1 MPYFENDGVS
11 LYYEVHGSGR
21 PVVMLHGGAVSFAA
35 NFGGCGWVEPFT
47 ARGFQM
53 IGLDARGHG
62 NSDKPHDTAMYGTDA
77 FARDVIELMEHL
89 GIERSAL
96 VGYSIGSTIALHL
109 LHTHPQRFNSGAL
122 VATGD
127 GLIGYPP
134 RTFPE
139 ILPMMVEAV
148 SRDEYPADLPPQAA
162 AYWTFATNFS
172 GDRAAVAAGAR
183 ADYPPCSIE
192 EAGSIDVPV
201 LVVSA
206 DGDTVL
212 GTAARLADALPRGK
226 YLEIAGADHFS
237 LALDETVKEA
247 VADFLDGSS

>member
-1 MPYFENDGVS
+1 MSYFENDGLS
-11 LYYEVHGSGR
+11 LYYEVHGSGL
-21 PVVMLHGGAVSFAA
+21 PVVMLHGGAVSFAG
-35 NFGGCGWVEPFT
+35 NFGGCGWIDPFT
-47 ARGFQM
+47 ARGLQVV
-53 IGLDARGHG
+53 GLDARGHG

-77 FARDVIELMEHL
+77 FTRDVIALTEHL
-89 GIERSAL
+89 SIERAAL
-96 VGYSIGSTIALHL
+96 VGYSIGSAIALHL
-109 LHTHPQRFNSGAL
+109 LHTHPRRFLRGAL

-148 SRDEYPADLPPQAA
+148 SREEYPEDLPPQAA

-192 EAGSIDVPV
+192 EARSIDVPV
-201 LVVSA
+201 LVVSG
-206 DGDTVL
+206 DGDNVL
-212 GTAARLADALPRGK
+212 GTAARLAEALPRGE

-237 LALDETVKEA
+237 LALDESVQKA
-247 VADFLDGSS
+247 VADFLK